1 MNNFFISLNWFLSIQ
16 MKNNNLNQKTDSFTS
31 KKLDWSIIKPELKN
45 KFGKDI
51 YESWIKKIEFVN
63 ELHDYILISVSTR
76 FIRDWI
82 TSRYL
87 DQILQIVR
95 LHNRNINRIE
105 FIIRNSETENE
116 NNSIKK
122 DSTINENVSF
132 IKDTYL
138 QYSRIDPNKTFDNFI
153 LGFSNK
159 LAYEASTK
167 VSKDISHYNPLYIY
181 GGVGMGK
188 THLLNAIGLSLKDKN
203 RVMLIP
209 AERFMYQFVR
219 SIKLNEMVRFKEYFR
234 NTDILLIDD
243 IQFMN
248 GKEAMQEEFFHTFNA
263 LLDKGSQIIVSADRP
278 PNKLSRIQDRIKSR
292 FSGGLVVDIQS
303 PDYDLRYKIVKK
315 KSEELRVFYSDQF
328 KISDEVQKFI
338 STEIRTNVRELTGA
352 LNRIVSYSRIYNKT
366 ASLAEAKIILKD
378 LLNLSENKVTVD
390 LIQSTVCK
398 FFKISKNEML
408 SSRRSRYL
416 VRPRQTAI
424 YLTKMLTSKSLP
436 EIGREF
442 SNRDHTTI
450 IHSVKTIE
458 KLIKADTELNS
469 SIDNLKNQI
478 LYNKQNEV

>member
-1 MNNFFISLNWFLSIQ
+1 MSINNITQNLNNNTSQSIDWTLIQKDMKNKLGSDIYDSWLRKIDFVEEMNN
-16 MKNNNLNQKTDSFTS
+16 
-31 KKLDWSIIKPELKN
+31 
-45 KFGKDI
+45 
-51 YESWIKKIEFVN
+51 
-63 ELHDYILISVSTR
+63 YILLSVSTR

-87 DQILQIVR
+87 DQILQI
-95 LHNRNINRIE
+95 
-105 FIIRNSETENE
+105 
-116 NNSIKK
+116 IKK
-122 DSTINENVSF
+122 YKKDLNRVEFKIIEKNQSDETKNNFASNNKNENVSF

-138 QYSRIDPNKTFDNFI
+138 QYNRIDPNKRFDNFVT
-153 LGFSNK
+153 GVSNK
-159 LAYEASTK
+159 LAYEASLK
-167 VSKDISHYNPLYIY
+167 VSENISHYNPLYIY

-188 THLLNAIGLSLKDKN
+188 THLLNSIGLSLKEKN
-203 RVMLIP
+203 KVMFIS
-209 AERFMYQFVR
+209 AERFMYQFVK
-219 SIKLNEMVRFKEYFR
+219 SIKSNDMVRFKEYFR

-263 LLDKGSQIIVSADRP
+263 LLDKDSQIIISADRA

-292 FSGGLVVDIQS
+292 FAGGLVVDIQK
-303 PDYDLRYKIVKK
+303 PDIELRSKIVKQK
-315 KSEELRVFYSDQF
+315 AQELNIFYSNQINISEE
-328 KISDEVQKFI
+328 IQKFI
-338 STEIRTNVRELTGA
+338 SAEIKTSIRELVGA
-352 LNRIVSYSRIYNKT
+352 LNRVVSFSRIYKKAPNLSEVKVV
-366 ASLAEAKIILKD
+366 LKD
-378 LLNLSENKVTVD
+378 LLNIGENKVTID

-424 YLTKMLTSKSLP
+424 YLTKILTSKSLP

-458 KLIKADTELNS
+458 KLKEKDSEMTNNIN
-469 SIDNLKNQI
+469 NLKNQI
-478 LYNKQNEV
+478 LYNKENEI